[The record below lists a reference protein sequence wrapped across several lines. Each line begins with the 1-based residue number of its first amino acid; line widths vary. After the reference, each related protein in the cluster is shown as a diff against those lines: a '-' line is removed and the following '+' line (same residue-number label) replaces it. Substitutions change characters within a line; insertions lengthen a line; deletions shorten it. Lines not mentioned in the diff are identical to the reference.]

1 MCDHYSL
8 FPVSP
13 TLSGNVLLAMSLILI
28 HLYTGELTVIPRWPP
43 CIIKVYSM
51 VFVINITKHIE
62 IRIVKMRKH
71 INTLQVL
78 KYLFLDAT
86 YVTQ

>member
-1 MCDHYSL
+1 
-8 FPVSP
+8 
-13 TLSGNVLLAMSLILI
+13 
-28 HLYTGELTVIPRWPP
+28 
-43 CIIKVYSM
+43 M